1 MDFSILEKIY
11 SEFDR
16 EFLTDMAIEW
26 GFINDTRLIFIERM
40 ASDRGHL
47 SNAGLHRQLGFS
59 VENKVGDTLSR
70 QIYPKLIEL
79 GCPSGTWEVV
89 VQWLKDK
96 VFPEW
101 SKLKL
106 RLWEKMWQQAE
117 LSQNITIE
125 PDSIPGQLADAL
137 PRQLVEIPKISI
149 GTIVEYSVRAEPN
162 RFFILLEK
170 DLEHSIGCMAIAPS
184 RISPRY
190 EIIEPVAREQLLAIV
205 SSREPQLS
213 WLAAARQDFVE
224 VDASMLAELRLWIEG
239 NQDCQLLKREF
250 EIVN

>member
-1 MDFSILEKIY
+1 MNSSISEKIY

-16 EFLTDMAIEW
+16 EFLMDLAIEW

-40 ASDRGHL
+40 AIDRGHL
-47 SNAGLHRQLGFS
+47 SNAGLHRRLGFS
-59 VENKVGDTLSR
+59 VQNKVGDTLSR

-101 SKLKL
+101 SKRTL

-117 LSQNITIE
+117 LSQNIKIE

-149 GTIVEYSVRAEPN
+149 GTIVEYSVRVEPN

-170 DLEHSIGCMAIAPS
+170 DWEHSIGCMAIAPS
-184 RISPRY
+184 RISPQY

-205 SSREPQLS
+205 SSQEPQLS
-213 WLAAARQDFVE
+213 WLVAARQDFVE
-224 VDASMLAELRLWIEG
+224 VDALMLAELRLWVEG
-239 NQDCQLLKREF
+239 NQDCQLCKREF
-250 EIVN
+250 DIVR